1 MPSYGVYIIAFE
13 HLKGKWNFDWE
24 KDTGAGMD
32 GKLRSMKFP
41 LAKIIGCKESY
52 VVATLQLDIRKY

>member
-1 MPSYGVYIIAFE
+1 
-13 HLKGKWNFDWE
+13 
-24 KDTGAGMD
+24 MD

-52 VVATLQLDIRKY
+52 VVATLQLDIRKLTKYGHVQ